1 MCKEFKQKEIKKF
14 VEAKHV
20 QDTLKVHKNI
30 VNHYLWALMGDFNVI
45 LKPEERSNGSSSMS
59 MDMYEFRDARNTL
72 EVEDLC
78 SSGFKFTWTKSL
90 KNPLTATLKKLDK
103 IIINEEFLQEY
114 KTAHAIFL
122 PYLISDHSPSVLV
135 VTKGFVM
142 KKKSFR
148 FMNFVADKT
157 EFMDNNGNVFDK
169 VKELK
174 LSLCDIQS
182 KLDVDPFNKVLK
194 AQAVIIGK
202 QYTEAAE
209 DELKILH
216 QKAKIH
222 WLKEGD
228 GNFAYF
234 HSVLKVR
241 KHKSKVESIC
251 KEDGSRV
258 EGPDGY
264 TSYFFKKAWSCIREA
279 VCVAVKDF
287 FLNGKLLREVN
298 ATLIALVPK
307 IDTPD
312 KALNLVGFH
321 ETMINW
327 IMTCITTASFSICIN
342 EEVCGFF
349 KGGRCLRQGV
359 LISPYMFTIVM
370 EVFNMIMIKNIAAN
384 PSFKYHY
391 GCKELKLTHMCFAN
405 DLMVMC
411 NADKGSL
418 EVVKKAS
425 EELSGVFG
433 LFPNLSK
440 STIFFGSVGEDRKR
454 ELLEVLPFK
463 IGKLPMKY
471 LGVPFI
477 AKKLSLS
484 DCKSLI
490 DNVDARI
497 NTWRNK
503 LMSYAEL
510 DKLFKRFLWNSGK
523 LAQGKARVSWNLSI
537 PKYKSSGGPK
547 LKQDQ
552 DTVWW
557 INNSNAEV
565 KYFVS
570 TAWHSLKDNWPKNKI
585 LFWQQGVNQGFQDQN
600 PTQDLFVFA
609 RSRS

>member
-20 QDTLKVHKNI
+20 QVCAILEAHLKTKSINKACDWVFGNWRWVSNVYHSPTCCRMVIGWNSQHLDIMVVHSSRQAMLCLVESVDKRI
-30 VNHYLWALMGDFNVI
+30 KLFCSFFMLLIPI
-45 LKPEERSNGSSSMS
+45 LKEENSRTLL
-59 MDMYEFRDARNTL
+59 RDARNTL

-90 KNPLTATLKKLDK
+90 KNPFTATLKKLDK
-103 IIINEEFLQEY
+103 IMINEEFLQEY

-122 PYLISDHSPSVLV
+122 PYLTSDHSPSVLV

-142 KKKSFR
+142 KNKSFR

-157 EFMDNNGNVFDK
+157 EFMDNVNDVWR
-169 VKELK
+169 KEIK
-174 LSLCDIQS
+174 G
-182 KLDVDPFNKVLK
+182 F
-194 AQAVIIGK
+194 IIGK

-234 HSVLKVR
+234 YSVLKVR
-241 KHKSKVESIC
+241 KHKSRVDSIC
-251 KEDGSRV
+251 KEDGRRV

-264 TSYFFKKAWSCIREA
+264 TSHFFKKAWSCIGEA
-279 VCVAVKDF
+279 VCVVVKDF
-287 FLNGKLLREVN
+287 FLNGKLLEEVN

-307 IDTPD
+307 IDTPN

-349 KGGRCLRQGV
+349 KGGRGLRQGV
-359 LISPYMFTIVM
+359 PISPYMFTIVM

-391 GCKELKLTHMCFAN
+391 GCKEIKLTHMCFAN

-425 EELSGVFG
+425 EELSSVFG

-440 STIFFGSVGEDRKR
+440 STIFFGSVREDRKR
-454 ELLEVLPFK
+454 ELLKVLPFK
-463 IGKLPMKY
+463 IGKLHMKY

-503 LMSYAEL
+503 LLSYAGRIQIFASVLFAMHQYWASVYMLPTAVIKEL
-510 DKLFKRFLWNSGK
+510 DKLFKRFLWNFSK
-523 LAQGKARVSWNLSI
+523 SAQGKARVS
-537 PKYKSSGGPK
+537 
-547 LKQDQ
+547 
-552 DTVWW
+552 
-557 INNSNAEV
+557 
-565 KYFVS
+565 
-570 TAWHSLKDNWPKNKI
+570 
-585 LFWQQGVNQGFQDQN
+585 
-600 PTQDLFVFA
+600 
-609 RSRS
+609 